1 MNKIV
6 LLFVLVFGSMTTQ
19 AQELTW
25 ETNVNKAIEVSN
37 KTNKPLLL
45 FFTGS
50 DWCGWCIR
58 LQKEVLK
65 TPEFTKWANENVVL
79 VELDYPRRTPQTAE
93 IKKQNAELQQAFA
106 YFAVQGVDELV
117 LDLRYNGGGLIR
129 VANQLSTQIAQRH
142 LQEQVFVKYRYNDKN
157 TAKNNTTLFSLGA
170 GSTSLNLDRV
180 FILTTASSCSSSELV
195 INALSPFI
203 DVVQIGGTT
212 CGKPVGQ
219 QPDQIG
225 NYVLFA
231 INFQT
236 VNALDQGDYFE
247 GLEPECQ
254 VPEQINGDWGIAD
267 DPLYAEALQYIR
279 TGNCSNVATSAIS
292 AASLRSLPAQMPVLA
307 PWTVNDE
314 H

>member
-93 IKKQNAELQQAFA
+93 IKKQNAELQQAFGIQGFPTVF
-106 YFAVQGVDELV
+106 FAKAITKD
-117 LDLRYNGGGLIR
+117 
-129 VANQLSTQIAQRH
+129 
-142 LQEQVFVKYRYNDKN
+142 
-157 TAKNNTTLFSLGA
+157 
-170 GSTSLNLDRV
+170 
-180 FILTTASSCSSSELV
+180 
-195 INALSPFI
+195 
-203 DVVQIGGTT
+203 
-212 CGKPVGQ
+212 GKT
-219 QPDQIG
+219 
-225 NYVLFA
+225 
-231 INFQT
+231 NFQ
-236 VNALDQGDYFE
+236 
-247 GLEPECQ
+247 GLGNTGYVAGGPTAWLA
-254 VPEQINGDWGIAD
+254 VADGI
-267 DPLYAEALQYIR
+267 LK
-279 TGNCSNVATSAIS
+279 
-292 AASLRSLPAQMPVLA
+292 MK
-307 PWTVNDE
+307 
-314 H
+314 